1 MIINVTSSKYREQIN
16 NYAFVSV
23 TNETIN
29 VITCL
34 FAMAKSNSRLLYR
47 NECVCVCVYWCFV
60 PHYDC
65 CNAQW
70 GRVDKVHAAEKQDGR
85 AVKLQSLN

>member
-1 MIINVTSSKYREQIN
+1 MCND
-16 NYAFVSV
+16 
-23 TNETIN
+23 
-29 VITCL
+29 
-34 FAMAKSNSRLLYR
+34 KS
-47 NECVCVCVYWCFV
+47 YWCFV